1 MILYLF
7 VFFFLLCF
15 ALVSPNL
22 FAVLQDVP
30 PGPEQKDAA
39 RRAAQE
45 ALAGKFWFPA
55 AGAIAITALGAYR
68 RWLPGLR
75 GQDR

>member
-15 ALVSPNL
+15 ALVLPSL
-22 FAVLQDVP
+22 LAVLQDVP
-30 PGPEQKDAA
+30 SGPAQEEAA

-45 ALAGKFWFPA
+45 ALAGKIWFPA
-55 AGAIAITALGAYR
+55 VGAIALTALGAHR

-75 GQDR
+75 G